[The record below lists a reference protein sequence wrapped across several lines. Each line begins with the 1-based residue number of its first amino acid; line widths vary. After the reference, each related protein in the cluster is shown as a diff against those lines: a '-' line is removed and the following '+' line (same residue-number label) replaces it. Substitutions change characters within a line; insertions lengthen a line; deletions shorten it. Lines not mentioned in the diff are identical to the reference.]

1 MEIMYSH
8 LHQSTYDTYTQVH
21 NFTLTSQINHKSR
34 SNSKTLLGLL
44 AHEIIL
50 RRKFQVFSFFH
61 FFKMLK
67 SNKKNRPF
75 IDYSTKQTHYQP
87 RLWES
92 KLELNLKLCL
102 WNWALRNGT
111 LQSTRLLLVETLK
124 RVFGEFNKNFFAITG
139 FEKNPWIV
147 FPEKL
152 CHDEWEWTWWWSGW
166 ERKELR
172 DWFWGLVREE
182 KGLEL

>member
-1 MEIMYSH
+1 MTRIH
-8 LHQSTYDTYTQVH
+8 KYT
-21 NFTLTSQINHKSR
+21 
-34 SNSKTLLGLL
+34 TLLSQVKSTIKQKQFQDTSGLL

-50 RRKFQVFSFFH
+50 TRNSKSFSFSH
-61 FFKMLK
+61 FFTMLK
-67 SNKKNRPF
+67 SNEKTDPL
-75 IDYSTKQTHYQP
+75 DYNAKQTHYQP

-92 KLELNLKLCL
+92 KLGLNLKLCL
-102 WNWALRNGT
+102 WNET
-111 LQSTRLLLVETLK
+111 LQSTRLLLVETFK
-124 RVFGEFNKNFFAITG
+124 RVFGEFNKNCFAITG

-166 ERKELR
+166 ERIELR

-182 KGLEL
+182 KGLES